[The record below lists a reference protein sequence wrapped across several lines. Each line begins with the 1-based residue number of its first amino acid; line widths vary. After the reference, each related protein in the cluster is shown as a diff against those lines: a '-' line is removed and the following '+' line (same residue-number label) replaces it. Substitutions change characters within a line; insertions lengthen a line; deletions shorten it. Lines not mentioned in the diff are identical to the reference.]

1 MLKFNKKHKGS
12 IKRQLIVT
20 YVIFAVVPL
29 LFVNVISSTESEKV
43 MEKNSSKLT
52 IEMVK
57 QTCANLDYF
66 TEDVEK
72 NLNKCV
78 VNNLN
83 ATNNNLINTYMH
95 AKESVQRT
103 AALNEIKVQLMSTST
118 LESSM
123 ESLAIV
129 TTDGKIIG
137 KLGTLNDSQLLSVN
151 DINLAT
157 NEVLWTLNIGGK
169 AGVYYIKNIQNTITG
184 ENLGKIIVNVDMS
197 SLNEQLKEVALFKGA
212 NISIA
217 DQEGKV
223 ILSSDTNLTNLQE
236 KIQGYMTTAVGSGSE
251 TIDNFLVAYA
261 VGENGWRV
269 VSEIPRTALTSDLKK
284 VTSFIWVLIGVV
296 SLIAVVVGIVVSR
309 GFTKGIIDVMKL
321 MKKAEQGD
329 LTVQIKV
336 TKNDE
341 IGMLGESFNH
351 MMANIKELLV
361 ETKLVVEETLRAGDV
376 LKHSSDLS
384 VETFDQLALS
394 IEGITGGSNAQAENM
409 QNTSVAMEYLA
420 QSIQE
425 VIKNTE
431 EIYNNTQGAR
441 TTIGDATESIE
452 MLQHTMGESMN
463 VVTTIKESI
472 TKLSEKTKSIEQVMR
487 LVDSISEQTNFLAL
501 NASIEAARA
510 GDVGKGFAVVAKEVK
525 KLAEESQKS
534 TTDVR
539 ATLNDIEDKTSACVK
554 LVEHAGETF
563 THQSEAV
570 EKTYEAFNII
580 IEILKKI
587 DMQLGHVN
595 QKTIHMSSLKDEMSQ
610 KMENIAAATEENAS
624 ATEEVNA
631 LSSEQKGVIEQLRIL
646 SERLSE
652 SVATL
657 EKTIA
662 NFKISH

>member
-1 MLKFNKKHKGS
+1 MLKSNKKHRGS
-12 IKRQLIVT
+12 IKRQLITT

-29 LFVNVISSTESEKV
+29 LFVNMISSAESEKV

-66 TEDVEK
+66 TEDIEK

-103 AALNEIKVQLMSTST
+103 AAINEIKVQLMSTST

-137 KLGTLNDSQLLSVN
+137 KLGTLNDSQLLSVKE
-151 DINLAT
+151 INLAT
-157 NEVLWTLNIGGK
+157 NEVLWTLDIGGK
-169 AGVYYIKNIQNTITG
+169 PGVYYIKNIQNTITG
-184 ENLGKIIVNVDMS
+184 ESLGKIIVNVDMS
-197 SLNEQLKEVALFKGA
+197 SLNEQLKDVALFKGA

-217 DQEGKV
+217 DPEGKV
-223 ILSSDTNLTNLQE
+223 ILSSDTSLTNLQE
-236 KIQGYMTTAVGSGSE
+236 KIQSYMTAAVGSGSE
-251 TIDNFLVAYA
+251 LIDNFLVAYS
-261 VGENGWRV
+261 VGENGWKV

-284 VTSFIWVLIGVV
+284 VTTFIWFLIGIV
-296 SLIAVVVGIVVSR
+296 SLFAVGVGIAVSR

-329 LTVQIKV
+329 LTVQVKV

-351 MMANIKELLV
+351 MMVNIKELLI
-361 ETKLVVEETLRAGDV
+361 ETKLVIEETLKAGDV
-376 LKHSSDLS
+376 LRSSSDQS

-409 QNTSVAMEYLA
+409 QNTSSAMEYLA

-431 EIYNNTQGAR
+431 EIYDNTQGAR
-441 TTIGDATESIE
+441 ATIGDATESIE
-452 MLQHTMGESMN
+452 VLQHTMGESMN
-463 VVTTIKESI
+463 VVTTIKDSI
-472 TKLSEKTKSIEQVMR
+472 TKLSEKTKSIEQIMR

-510 GDVGKGFAVVAKEVK
+510 GEVGKGFAVVAKEVK

-534 TTDVR
+534 TTNVR
-539 ATLNDIEDKTSACVK
+539 ATLNDIEDKTSACVE

-570 EKTYEAFNII
+570 EKTYAAFNII

-587 DMQLGHVN
+587 DMQLGNVN
-595 QKTIHMSSLKDEMSQ
+595 QKTAHMSSLKDEMSQ

-624 ATEEVNA
+624 ATQEVNA
-631 LSSEQKGVIEQLRIL
+631 LSSEQKGVIEQLRML
-646 SERLSE
+646 AKQLSE

-662 NFKISH
+662 NFKIEK

>member
-284 VTSFIWVLIGVV
+284 VTS
-296 SLIAVVVGIVVSR
+296 
-309 GFTKGIIDVMKL
+309 
-321 MKKAEQGD
+321 
-329 LTVQIKV
+329 
-336 TKNDE
+336 
-341 IGMLGESFNH
+341 
-351 MMANIKELLV
+351 
-361 ETKLVVEETLRAGDV
+361 
-376 LKHSSDLS
+376 
-384 VETFDQLALS
+384 
-394 IEGITGGSNAQAENM
+394 
-409 QNTSVAMEYLA
+409 
-420 QSIQE
+420 
-425 VIKNTE
+425 
-431 EIYNNTQGAR
+431 
-441 TTIGDATESIE
+441 
-452 MLQHTMGESMN
+452 
-463 VVTTIKESI
+463 
-472 TKLSEKTKSIEQVMR
+472 
-487 LVDSISEQTNFLAL
+487 
-501 NASIEAARA
+501 
-510 GDVGKGFAVVAKEVK
+510 
-525 KLAEESQKS
+525 
-534 TTDVR
+534 
-539 ATLNDIEDKTSACVK
+539 
-554 LVEHAGETF
+554 
-563 THQSEAV
+563 
-570 EKTYEAFNII
+570 
-580 IEILKKI
+580 
-587 DMQLGHVN
+587 
-595 QKTIHMSSLKDEMSQ
+595 
-610 KMENIAAATEENAS
+610 
-624 ATEEVNA
+624 
-631 LSSEQKGVIEQLRIL
+631 
-646 SERLSE
+646 
-652 SVATL
+652 
-657 EKTIA
+657 
-662 NFKISH
+662 